1 MALHCLFRVLSPA
14 IVLFSWLFDVIP
26 CHSSLRENTVVS
38 SFSGYLEVA
47 RIPYKKLII
56 SCAGHP
62 NLPYK
67 MFTLALLVP
76 KIHIIEKCLYQH
88 FWLACTSFSGTG
100 ISYHCSFHTQI
111 AASYGKQVILFIAR
125 PAAANNDHV
134 SFNLKISFTVC

>member
-14 IVLFSWLFDVIP
+14 IVLFCWLFDIIP
-26 CHSSLRENTVVS
+26 CHSSLPENTVVS
-38 SFSGYLEVA
+38 SQA

-67 MFTLALLVP
+67 IFTFALLAP
-76 KIHIIEKCLYQH
+76 TIHIIEKCLYQH

-100 ISYHCSFHTQI
+100 ISYHCSFHT
-111 AASYGKQVILFIAR
+111 
-125 PAAANNDHV
+125 
-134 SFNLKISFTVC
+134 